1 MSQSSELSLFPPN
14 DAEQWKEHWR
24 TQGLPWRTEPE
35 ISKERQEELAQL
47 RSIAVDVIRKVYPF
61 KDIGLSRADIEWLLI
76 THESEGIYG
85 PVIYNDERHWKRRGI
100 DIRGAYL
107 AQVNLRDLPLTRML
121 GAVLPHEVTGER
133 KAVIALNL
141 DKADLTGAHLE
152 EAFLAGSS
160 LKRANLTGANLEMA
174 SLEGAHLEGANLSE
188 AQMAE
193 VNLTHAHLENAVLIK
208 AHVEEANCRGAFLEG
223 ANFGEGHLEGADL
236 KETSLAKTRF
246 TRAHLEGADLRRARA
261 GGGRADFH
269 ATHLEGANLEETS
282 LEKAD
287 FRDAHLEGALLGEAH
302 LEGADFRK
310 AYLAGADLRAAHLE
324 GADLKETHLEGK
336 SLRPSDVKRIREWLQ
351 DFPEVLWPAD
361 LREALFSSETRL
373 KDAILGDKERG
384 FVLVAD
390 VSWGNV
396 NLNVLHWDSISQI
409 GDEQRARK
417 RFYSA
422 QDRVVQIDEY
432 HAAVRANRQLSVELN
447 NQGLNEAAARYSY
460 NALVLQ
466 RLLLR
471 KQRKYG
477 HYLLSLFLD
486 LLAGYGYK
494 PMRGFIAYLLVIIV
508 FMLCYYFIAIHLG
521 RQLSWREA
529 FVISAATAVGRGLIP
544 ATFSADDPTAIV
556 SVFEAFIGLVIEATF
571 IAALTQR
578 FFGK

>member
-1 MSQSSELSLFPPN
+1 MSQSSEISLFPPN

-35 ISKERQEELAQL
+35 ISKGRQEELAQL

-61 KDIGLSRADIEWLLI
+61 KDVGLSRADIEWLLI

-107 AQVNLRDLPLTRML
+107 AQVNLRDLPLTRMQ

-133 KAVIALNL
+133 KAVIAINL
-141 DKADLTGAHLE
+141 DKADLAGAHLE

-174 SLEGAHLEGANLSE
+174 SLEEAHLEGANLSE
-188 AQMAE
+188 AHMAE

-373 KDAILGDKERG
+373 KDAILGDK
-384 FVLVAD
+384 
-390 VSWGNV
+390 
-396 NLNVLHWDSISQI
+396 
-409 GDEQRARK
+409 
-417 RFYSA
+417 
-422 QDRVVQIDEY
+422 
-432 HAAVRANRQLSVELN
+432 
-447 NQGLNEAAARYSY
+447 
-460 NALVLQ
+460 
-466 RLLLR
+466 
-471 KQRKYG
+471 
-477 HYLLSLFLD
+477 
-486 LLAGYGYK
+486 
-494 PMRGFIAYLLVIIV
+494 
-508 FMLCYYFIAIHLG
+508 
-521 RQLSWREA
+521 
-529 FVISAATAVGRGLIP
+529 
-544 ATFSADDPTAIV
+544 
-556 SVFEAFIGLVIEATF
+556 
-571 IAALTQR
+571 
-578 FFGK
+578 